1 VSGNEIKFE
10 YFWGAGKVW
19 LGWAGLGWAG
29 LHVHNRA
36 SKQPIHLHV
45 LQRAL

>member
-1 VSGNEIKFE
+1 MKSSLNISGVLAK
-10 YFWGAGKVW
+10 Y
-19 LGWAGLGWAG
+19 GWAGLGWAG

-36 SKQPIHLHV
+36 SKQPIDLHV